1 MYRDFFHR
9 IRNLFSL
16 GKDKLS
22 EQKVIESITD
32 DVDFHG
38 VKLWLLILATFVASL
53 GLNTNS
59 TAVIIGAMLISPLMG
74 PIIGMGLGVGI
85 YDFTLFKRSF
95 ANFARA
101 AVFSIITATVY
112 FLLAPP
118 VSQTQSELLARTS
131 PTIYDVG
138 IALCGG
144 LAGILAVSSRSQR
157 YGNVIPGVAIA
168 TALMPPLCTVGY
180 GISRLNL
187 TFVAGALY
195 LFLINTVF
203 IAFSTAICVAFIL
216 RIHPKVHVDAAR
228 ERKVKRIIVGIILL
242 TMVPSIF
249 LTMGIVRSTI
259 FDQHVAQFVQ
269 QEMHFPNTRVVH
281 YHANHVDKSLQVFL
295 LGERLDSAAVHQLEA
310 SLGSHK
316 LHDVSL
322 QVIQGESELQQFDI
336 SSILSEQEMESLSAA
351 INFWQTYSQEDHQRP
366 TQNLQQTSHGVVPEI
381 KALFPQVE
389 HAYLTTEIMLQDSD
403 SVATQEPLPVVIL
416 EARSPLA
423 EEEQSKLRMWLS
435 QRFGVDSL
443 IIKTLFPQ

>member
-1 MYRDFFHR
+1 MYRDFFQR

-16 GKDKLS
+16 GKDKLP

-101 AVFSIITATVY
+101 ALFSIITATVY

-216 RIHPKVHVDAAR
+216 RIHPKVHVDKAR
-228 ERKVKRIIVGIILL
+228 EVKVKRIIVGIILL

-281 YHANHVDKSLQVFL
+281 YHANRVDKSLQIFL
-295 LGERLDSAAVHQLEA
+295 LGERLDSAAIHQLQA
-310 SLGSHK
+310 SMASHK
-316 LHDVSL
+316 LQGVAL
-322 QVIQGESELQQFDI
+322 QVVQGENELQQLDI
-336 SSILSEQEMESLSAA
+336 SSILSEQEMENLSAA
-351 INFWQTYSQEDHQRP
+351 INFWETYSQEDRQPP
-366 TQNLQQTSHGVVPEI
+366 TQNLQQTAQGVVPEI
-381 KALFPQVE
+381 QALFPQVD

-403 SVATQEPLPVVIL
+403 SVSYQEPLPVVIL
-416 EARSPLA
+416 EARSKLA
-423 EEEQSKLRMWLS
+423 EEEQSKLRLWLS

-443 IIKTLFPQ
+443 IIKTLYPE